1 MENIPENAAGATPA
15 RNSIHGVP
23 SDQHNASQTEA
34 KAQESVGK
42 PENESQLEEVS
53 PWAMIFKWNFFR
65 TVLTHI
71 CLMALIG
78 GAIIMALSPGVDYL
92 DALFLATTSLTG
104 TGITVVSMLDVDQ
117 NAFIVIF
124 VLMFMGNG
132 MVIQMC
138 ALLFRM

>member
-1 MENIPENAAGATPA
+1 MDLGVENGAGATPSGNTI
-15 RNSIHGVP
+15 RGV
-23 SDQHNASQTEA
+23 SLDNNNASQISTQ
-34 KAQESVGK
+34 AQEAGEI
-42 PENESQLEEVS
+42 PEDESHLKEAT

-71 CLMALIG
+71 CVMSLIG
-78 GAIIMALSPGVDYL
+78 GAIIMALSPDVDYL

-104 TGITVVSMLDVDQ
+104 TGITVVSMLDVHR

-124 VLMFMGNG
+124 VLMLMGNG